1 MFLGLAC
8 YFKFRQ
14 ARQNFINRVLLT
26 SENRDFS
33 TSCVLYKYKY
43 KYKYSLATNAN
54 KRQHSKQNESNR
66 TKSMRMVARI
76 RIVATLLVSLAV
88 GPGRVTNAAEKFAC
102 PQSQTPPLTLQGKRF
117 YDSSTDQYVPI
128 QGIAYYPRPNAGEL
142 ASENNHDY
150 LTDDF
155 QTRWE
160 ADIATL
166 QTLGVNAVRPGQ

>member
-1 MFLGLAC
+1 
-8 YFKFRQ
+8 
-14 ARQNFINRVLLT
+14 
-26 SENRDFS
+26 
-33 TSCVLYKYKY
+33 
-43 KYKYSLATNAN
+43 
-54 KRQHSKQNESNR
+54 
-66 TKSMRMVARI
+66 MRMIARI
-76 RIVATLLVSLAV
+76 RIVVTLLVSLAV
-88 GPGRVTNAAEKFAC
+88 GPGRVVIHAVEPFAC

-160 ADIATL
+160 ADIAAL
-166 QTLGVNAVRPGQ
+166 QTLGVNAVRPGRQR